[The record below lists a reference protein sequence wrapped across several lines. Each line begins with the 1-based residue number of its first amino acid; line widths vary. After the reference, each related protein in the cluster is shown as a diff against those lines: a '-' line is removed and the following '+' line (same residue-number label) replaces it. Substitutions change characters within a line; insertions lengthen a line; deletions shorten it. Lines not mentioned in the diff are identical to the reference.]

1 MKNLVIENARALAR
15 VTGTVALIFG
25 AVVLSNVTVTQV
37 ANAGTFTTA
46 KRFLGMHEVKHNKA
60 LRKAVGVN
68 PRRTPWCGAFVGAVV
83 KMNGK
88 AAPKGHARAAS
99 WKKWGKGV
107 SLKKARKGDVVVIRT
122 KRGHHVGFFAGFKD
136 GRVTLLGG
144 NQSNRVKYSN
154 YRIRSVQAVRRAI

>member
-1 MKNLVIENARALAR
+1 MKNFVIENARAFAR
-15 VTGTVALIFG
+15 VMGAAVLMFG
-25 AVVLSNVTVTQV
+25 AMLVSNVSVTDA
-37 ANAGTFTTA
+37 ANAGTLTTA

-60 LRKAVGVN
+60 LRRTVGVN
-68 PRRTPWCGAFVGAVV
+68 PRRTPWCGAFVAAIV

-99 WKKWGKGV
+99 WKRWGKGV
-107 SLKKARKGDVVVIRT
+107 PLKKARKGDVVVIRT